1 MTRRPADPY
10 RRRMTAK
17 PLRCVFG
24 LHSYVAAHPTDER
37 RRPGPDDKVCR
48 RCGKQQKDLFGIPP
62 GVIG

>member
-1 MTRRPADPY
+1 
-10 RRRMTAK
+10 MTAK